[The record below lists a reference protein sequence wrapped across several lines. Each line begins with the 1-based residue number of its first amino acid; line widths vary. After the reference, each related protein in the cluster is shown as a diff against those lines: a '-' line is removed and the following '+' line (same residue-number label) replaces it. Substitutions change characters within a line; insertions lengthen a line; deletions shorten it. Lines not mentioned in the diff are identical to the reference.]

1 MGSKNSEV
9 NEEQEPADMNALHG
23 LLRNVSIVLNVKREI
38 DKNEKFDDCFTVFS
52 ALNIE
57 NLELK
62 HCQMIAN
69 LLNPDGKHGMGT
81 SFLNL
86 FFKIVLDKQIADN
99 DHPKIYTEYDTKN
112 AGRMDLYI
120 ETETACYPIE
130 VKIKAGD
137 QDCQLSRYYKYV
149 EKKSDNNLTIF
160 YLTLDGHKPSEKSVN
175 GLTEKDLNNVKR
187 KSFEKHIIPWLKK
200 CAELS
205 YKYPNVYSA
214 IHQYITLIEKLT
226 LKSKEEKLQEDLIM
240 TSIKDI
246 ISLSGQYFN
255 AAKEIAEHFE
265 NVQPDKMKDVFR
277 KIKVHMSKYNLS
289 CRYEQDKIR
298 KFYCGEKR
306 VKEDS
311 SPSLEFELCK
321 HDDIVLNLVFAICG
335 KAEEDDQ
342 FYYGIKIGFLSD
354 KTNEVKYDNMPPYLR
369 KLPTI

>member
-9 NEEQEPADMNALHG
+9 NEEQEPANMNALHG

-81 SFLNL
+81 TFLNL

-137 QDCQLSRYYKYV
+137 QDCQLS
-149 EKKSDNNLTIF
+149 F
-160 YLTLDGHKPSEKSVN
+160 PGQ
-175 GLTEKDLNNVKR
+175 
-187 KSFEKHIIPWLKK
+187 
-200 CAELS
+200 
-205 YKYPNVYSA
+205 SA
-214 IHQYITLIEKLT
+214 QRCL
-226 LKSKEEKLQEDLIM
+226 
-240 TSIKDI
+240 
-246 ISLSGQYFN
+246 
-255 AAKEIAEHFE
+255 
-265 NVQPDKMKDVFR
+265 
-277 KIKVHMSKYNLS
+277 
-289 CRYEQDKIR
+289 
-298 KFYCGEKR
+298 
-306 VKEDS
+306 
-311 SPSLEFELCK
+311 
-321 HDDIVLNLVFAICG
+321 
-335 KAEEDDQ
+335 
-342 FYYGIKIGFLSD
+342 
-354 KTNEVKYDNMPPYLR
+354 
-369 KLPTI
+369 